1 MKKTLCLALTLAF
14 ILGVFG
20 LAQAEA
26 MKINGAGASFP
37 YPVYSQWAHKYK
49 DLKEVEVNY
58 QSIGSGGGIAQIKAK
73 TVNFGGTDKPLK
85 LEEQKE
91 SDLLMFPML
100 IGGIVPVVNIK
111 GIKAGELQLSQEL
124 LANIFMGNIKS
135 WDDPAIKKA
144 NPDLKLPKQ
153 AITIVHRADGSGSTW
168 LFTHY
173 LSQISPDWKA
183 KVGYGKVV
191 SWPTGIGAKGNEG
204 VAANVNRV
212 MGGIGYVEYAYAI
225 KGNLTYAKLENQAG
239 KFVAP
244 SIESFQSAAAYADW
258 KNAPG
263 YFMVLTNQPGD
274 NTWPIAGA
282 TFILIHKTQPDVKL
296 AKAMLEY
303 FEWCFKHG
311 SDIATQLH
319 YVPMPEEVVK
329 MVEASW
335 TQEVKADGQPV
346 WQ

>member
-14 ILGVFG
+14 ILGVVG

-37 YPVYSQWAHKYK
+37 YPVYCQWSHKCK
-49 DLKEVEVNY
+49 DLKGIEVNY

-73 TVNFGGTDKPLK
+73 TVNFGGTDEPLK

-91 SDLLMFPML
+91 ADLLMFPML

-111 GIKAGELQLSQEL
+111 GIKAGEVQLSQEL
-124 LANIFMGNIKS
+124 LADIFMDKIKS

-144 NPDLKLPKQ
+144 NPQLKLPKQ

-173 LSQISPDWKA
+173 LSQISPEWKA
-183 KVGYGKVV
+183 KIGYGKVV

-204 VAANVNRV
+204 VSANVNRV
-212 MGGIGYVEYAYAI
+212 DGSIGYVEYAYAI
-225 KGNLTYAKLENQAG
+225 KGKLTYAKLQNQAG

-244 SIESFQSAAAYADW
+244 SIETFQSAAAYADW

-263 YFMVLTNQPGD
+263 YYMVLTNQPGD
-274 NTWPIAGA
+274 QTWPIAGA
-282 TFILIHKTQPDVKL
+282 TFILVHKTQPDAKL

-303 FEWCFKHG
+303 FDWCFKHG
-311 SDIATQLH
+311 GDIAEQLH
-319 YVPMPEEVVK
+319 YVPMPADVVK

-335 TQEVKADGQPV
+335 AQEIKAGGQSV

>member
-1 MKKTLCLALTLAF
+1 MKKTLCLGLSLAF
-14 ILGVFG
+14 ILGIVG
-20 LAQAEA
+20 LAQAET

-49 DLKEVEVNY
+49 NLKGIEVNY

-85 LEEQKE
+85 LAEQKA

-100 IGGIVPVVNIK
+100 IGGIVPVVNIP

-124 LANIFMGNIKS
+124 LADIFLGKIKS
-135 WDDPAIKKA
+135 WNDPAIKKV
-144 NPDLKLPKQ
+144 NPKLKLPQQ

-204 VAANVNRV
+204 VAANVNRIA
-212 MGGIGYVEYAYAI
+212 GSIGYVEYAYAI
-225 KGNLTYAKLENQAG
+225 KGKLTYAKLQNQAG

-258 KNAPG
+258 QNAPG
-263 YFMVLTNQPGD
+263 YYMVLTNQPGD

-282 TFILIHKTQPDVKL
+282 TFILINKTQPDAKL

-303 FEWCFKHG
+303 FDWCFKHG
-311 SDIATQLH
+311 SDIAEKLH
-319 YVPMPEEVVK
+319 YVPMPQEVIK

-335 TQEVKADGQPV
+335 TQEVKADGQAV

>member
-1 MKKTLCLALTLAF
+1 MKKTFCLALTLAF
-14 ILGVFG
+14 IFGVVG

-49 DLKEVEVNY
+49 NLTGVEVNY

-73 TVNFGGTDKPLK
+73 TVNFGGTDEPLK
-85 LEEQKE
+85 LEAQRE

-100 IGGIVPVVNIK
+100 IGGIVPVVNLK
-111 GIKAGELQLSQEL
+111 GVNAGELKLSQAL
-124 LANIFMGNIKS
+124 LAEIFMGKIKS
-135 WDDPAIKKA
+135 WDDPALKKA
-144 NPDLKLPKQ
+144 NPQLKLPPQ

-173 LSQISPDWKA
+173 LSQISPEWKTA
-183 KVGYGKVV
+183 VGYGKVV

-204 VAANVNRV
+204 VSANVKRID
-212 MGGIGYVEYAYAI
+212 GSIGYVEYAYAI
-225 KGNLTYAKLENQAG
+225 KGNLTYAKLQNQAG
-239 KFVAP
+239 NFVAP

-258 KNAPG
+258 ENAPG
-263 YFMVLTNQPGD
+263 YYLVLTNQPGD
-274 NTWPIAGA
+274 QTWPIAGA
-282 TFILIHKTQPDVKL
+282 TFILIHKNQPNAKL
-296 AKAMLEY
+296 AQAMLAY
-303 FEWCFKHG
+303 FNWCFKHG
-311 SDIATQLH
+311 SDIAEKLH

-335 TQEVKADGQPV
+335 AQEIKADGQAV
-346 WQ
+346 GR